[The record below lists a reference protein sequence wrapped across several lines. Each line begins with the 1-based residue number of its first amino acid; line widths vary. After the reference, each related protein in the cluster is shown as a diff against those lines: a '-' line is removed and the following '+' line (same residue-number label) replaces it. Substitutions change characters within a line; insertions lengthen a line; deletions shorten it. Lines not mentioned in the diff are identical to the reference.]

1 MIISIFISKYSQ
13 INNTVRM
20 KKGPN
25 ELASIAVRVEL
36 RLLIKKTQRAPTELQ
51 LLIFWWWPFF
61 NKKADAC
68 LITLL
73 LKVMQLVRANFF
85 SSLVFLFLK
94 RPQCLAQSFKAI
106 KTQVDVCSNC
116 QAHQS
121 WLFLKWNIRGQ
132 KAKLWLG
139 VCQNPSGPFFI
150 RRTYSVKW
158 S

>member
-1 MIISIFISKYSQ
+1 MNWRLSRYVLSYGFLSKKL
-13 INNTVRM
+13 NVRLQSFNCSFF
-20 KKGPN
+20 GDD
-25 ELASIAVRVEL
+25 RF
-36 RLLIKKTQRAPTELQ
+36 LI
-51 LLIFWWWPFF
+51 
-61 NKKADAC
+61 KKADAC

-85 SSLVFLFLK
+85 SSLVFLFLN